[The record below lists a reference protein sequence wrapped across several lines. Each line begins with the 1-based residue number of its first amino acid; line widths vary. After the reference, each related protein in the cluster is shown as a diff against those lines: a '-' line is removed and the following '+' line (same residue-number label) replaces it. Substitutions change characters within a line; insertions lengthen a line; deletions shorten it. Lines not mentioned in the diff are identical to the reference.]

1 MGLVEILTA
10 EENLIPLQTSLP
22 EAIVT
27 VYGTSFTRTCNKF
40 RPACGQHCPRARYG
54 TDPVALEVVKLYC
67 GNVVR
72 PAVVDA
78 DAQSVS
84 QNRALKN
91 TSAGKIITP
100 HAGEMARLV
109 GNRTADE
116 IMNSVGETV
125 RAFAKEKGL
134 VCVLKDNRTAV
145 SDGGK
150 RVYVNNSGNNG
161 MSTAG
166 AGDVLAG
173 IIGAILAQ
181 NRNEKNL
188 TAFDCA
194 CLGVYIHGLAGDI
207 ALKKTGYYAL
217 MSRDIIDSISEV
229 FR

>member
-1 MGLVEILTA
+1 MRTA
-10 EENLIPLQTSLP
+10 LSSAAVWERTLLP
-22 EAIVT
+22 
-27 VYGTSFTRTCNKF
+27 F
-40 RPACGQHCPRARYG
+40 
-54 TDPVALEVVKLYC
+54 EVVKTVLREC
-67 GNVVR
+67 GC

-78 DAQSVS
+78 DALNLVS
-84 QNRALKN
+84 QNRALEKYL
-91 TSAGKIITP
+91 AGKIITP

-181 NRNEKNL
+181 NRTK
-188 TAFDCA
+188 TPDC
-194 CLGVYIHGLAGDI
+194 
-207 ALKKTGYYAL
+207 
-217 MSRDIIDSISEV
+217 
-229 FR
+229 